1 MAEDER
7 ERREWLS
14 RRELLRRAG
23 LGTAVL
29 LYSGAAAKTSVA
41 GAPKYAKKELRNT
54 LKIIQWRHFVPAY
67 DTWLDSKY
75 IKIWGNK
82 NDTDVIVDH
91 INLTDLPARAA
102 SEVAARSGHD
112 LFQHLSP
119 PAAFEDQ
126 VINLKDVV
134 QDVTKKLGKPKGLA
148 RRSTY
153 NPKTKKWFGFADNY
167 VPDPVHFRRDWW
179 GEAGVRPTTWENVL
193 RGAAKLKADGHPIG
207 IGMSN
212 ELDSNMALIALM
224 QCFGAYIQNADAQ
237 VTLNTKQTRDA
248 VSFMAEL
255 YRRGMTSDV
264 FAWVPASNNN
274 AFLAGRISLAF
285 NAISI
290 LRTAEGQNPT
300 LAQNTAILPIPR
312 GPKQALGLEHVMGVY
327 TIWKFAKNKAA
338 AQKFIIDLCTTYQQA
353 FTNSK
358 FYNFPSFPQ
367 QVKNVQ
373 RQLAQDKHKPLGK
386 YTILGTIA
394 NKYTHN
400 VGYPGFSNAAID
412 ELFNT
417 YLIPQMFAQVAQK
430 KMSAADAASAA
441 DQQIRQIYAKWRKRK
456 KI

>member
-1 MAEDER
+1 MAEDEQ
-7 ERREWLS
+7 ERRQWLN
-14 RRELLRRAG
+14 RRELLKRAG
-23 LGTAVL
+23 LGTAVV
-29 LYSGAAAKTSVA
+29 LYSGGAAKTAVA
-41 GAPKYAKKELRNT
+41 GAPKFRHKQLKTTLR
-54 LKIIQWRHFVPAY
+54 IIQWRHFVPAY
-67 DTWLDSKY
+67 DTWFDNTYTKV
-75 IKIWGNK
+75 WGRK
-82 NDTDVIVDH
+82 NDCEVIVDH

-126 VINLKDVV
+126 VINLKDIV
-134 QDVTKKLGKPKGLA
+134 QQATKKLGPMKGVA
-148 RRSTY
+148 RRSAY
-153 NPKTKKWFGFADNY
+153 NPKTKKWFGWPDNY
-167 VPDPVHFRRDWW
+167 VPDPVHYRTDWW
-179 GEAGVRPTTWENVL
+179 GEAGVKPTTWDNVR

-224 QCFGAYIQNADAQ
+224 QCWGAYIQNANHQ
-237 VTLNTKQTRDA
+237 VTLNSKATRDA
-248 VSFMAEL
+248 VSFMADL

-300 LAQNTAILPIPR
+300 LARNTAILPIPK

-327 TIWKFAKNKAA
+327 SIWKFAANKRQAK
-338 AQKFIIDLCTTYQQA
+338 KFVYDMMVPNYVGHFL
-353 FTNSK
+353 NSK
-358 FYNFPSFPQ
+358 YYNFPGWPGA
-367 QVKNVQ
+367 VKNIK
-373 RQLAQDKHKPLGK
+373 RRLDADPSGK
-386 YTILGTIA
+386 YGVLDRIA
-394 NKYTHN
+394 RTATAN

-412 ELFNT
+412 EIFNT
-417 YLIPQMFAQVAQK
+417 NLIPQMFAEVAQGK
-430 KMSAADAASAA
+430 KSAAESVRDTHRES
-441 DQQIRQIYAKWRKRK
+441 QRIFRKWRNRG

>member
-1 MAEDER
+1 MAEDDQER
-7 ERREWLS
+7 KEWLS

-23 LGTAVL
+23 LGSAVL
-29 LYSGAAAKTSVA
+29 LYSGAAPKTSVA
-41 GAPKYAKKELRNT
+41 GASKFAHKELQHT
-54 LKIIQWRHFVPAY
+54 LRIIQWVHFVPAY
-67 DTWLDSKY
+67 DTWNLNTYTKV
-75 IKIWGNK
+75 WGRK
-82 NDTDVIVDH
+82 NDTEVIVDR

-134 QDVTKKLGKPKGLA
+134 QDVTQKLGKPKGLA

-167 VPDPVHFRRDWW
+167 VPDPVHYRRDWW

-212 ELDSNMALIALM
+212 ELDSNMALIAFM
-224 QCFGAYIQNADAQ
+224 QCFGAYIQNDDAQ
-237 VTLNTKQTRDA
+237 VTLNTKATRDA
-248 VSFMAEL
+248 VAFMAEL

-264 FAWVPASNNN
+264 FAWTPASNNN

-290 LRTAEGQNPT
+290 LRTAEAQNPT
-300 LAQNTAILPIPR
+300 LARNTAILPIPR
-312 GPKQALGLEHVMGVY
+312 GPRQALGLEHVMGVY
-327 TIWKFAKNKAA
+327 TIWKFAQNKALA
-338 AQKFIIDLCTTYQQA
+338 KKYIRDQQLQYIGH
-353 FTNSK
+353 FLNSK
-358 FYNFPSFPQ
+358 FYNFPAWPKA
-367 QVKNVQ
+367 VPNIKKKLQ
-373 RQLAQDKHKPLGK
+373 RDPSGK
-386 YTILGTIA
+386 YTVLDRISKTA
-394 NKYTHN
+394 TTN
-400 VGYPGFSNAAID
+400 VGFPGYSNAAID
-412 ELFNT
+412 EVFNT
-417 YLIPQMFAQVAQK
+417 FLIPQMFAQVAQGNK
-430 KMSAADAASAA
+430 SAAESVRDTTNEVRR
-441 DQQIRQIYAKWRKRK
+441 IFRKWRARG

>member
-29 LYSGAAAKTSVA
+29 LYSGAAPKTSVA
-41 GAPKYAKKELRNT
+41 GVPKFRHRELQKT
-54 LKIIQWRHFVPAY
+54 LRIIQWRHFVPAY
-67 DTWLDSKY
+67 DTWFDNTYTKV
-75 IKIWGNK
+75 WGRK
-82 NDTDVIVDH
+82 NDCEVIVDH

-112 LFQHLSP
+112 IFQHLSP

-126 VINLKDVV
+126 VLNLRDVV
-134 QDVTKKLGKPKGLA
+134 QDVTKKLGPMKGLA

-153 NPKTKKWFGFADNY
+153 NPKTKKWFGMADNY
-167 VPDPVHFRRDWW
+167 VPDPVHYRRDWW

-193 RGAAKLKADGHPIG
+193 RGAARLKADGHPIG

-237 VTLNTKQTRDA
+237 VTLNTKQTRAA
-248 VSFMAEL
+248 VQYMSEL

-290 LRTAEGQNPT
+290 LRTAEDQNPT
-300 LAQNTAILPIPR
+300 LARNTAILPIPR
-312 GPKQALGLEHVMGVY
+312 GPKQALGLEHVMGVH
-327 TIWKFAKNKAA
+327 TIWKFAQEKALA
-338 AQKFIIDLCTTYQQA
+338 KKYIRDQQLQYIGH
-353 FTNSK
+353 FLNSK
-358 FYNFPSFPQ
+358 FYNFPAWPKA
-367 QVKNVQ
+367 VPNIKKKLQ
-373 RQLAQDKHKPLGK
+373 RDPSGK
-386 YTILGTIA
+386 YTVLDRISRTA
-394 NKYTHN
+394 TTN
-400 VGYPGFSNAAID
+400 VGFPGYSNAAID
-412 ELFNT
+412 EVFNT
-417 YLIPQMFAQVAQK
+417 FLIPQMFAEVAQGNK
-430 KMSAADAASAA
+430 SAADSVR
-441 DQQIRQIYAKWRKRK
+441 DTTNEVRRIFRKWRARG

>member
-29 LYSGAAAKTSVA
+29 LYSGAAPKTSVA
-41 GAPKYAKKELRNT
+41 GVPRFRNKELAKT
-54 LKIIQWRHFVPAY
+54 LRIIQWRHFVPAY
-67 DTWLDSKY
+67 DTWFDNTY
-75 IKIWGNK
+75 TKIWGRK
-82 NDTDVIVDH
+82 NDTEVIVDH

-112 LFQHLSP
+112 IFQHLSP

-126 VINLKDVV
+126 VLNLRDVV
-134 QDVTKKLGKPKGLA
+134 QDVTKKLGPMKGLA

-153 NPKTKKWFGFADNY
+153 NPKTKKWFGMADNY
-167 VPDPVHFRRDWW
+167 VPDPVHYRRDWW

-193 RGAAKLKADGHPIG
+193 RGAARLKADGHPIG

-237 VTLNTKQTRDA
+237 VTLNTKQTRAA
-248 VSFMAEL
+248 VQYMAEL

-290 LRTAEGQNPT
+290 LRTAEAQNPT
-300 LAQNTAILPIPR
+300 LAGNTAILPIPR
-312 GPKQALGLEHVMGVY
+312 GPKQALGLEHVMGVH
-327 TIWKFAKNKAA
+327 TIWKFAQEKALA
-338 AQKFIIDLCTTYQQA
+338 KKYIRDQQLQYIGH
-353 FTNSK
+353 FLNSK
-358 FYNFPSFPQ
+358 YYNFPAWPKA
-367 QVKNVQ
+367 VPNIKKKLQ
-373 RQLAQDKHKPLGK
+373 RDPSGK
-386 YTILGTIA
+386 YAVLDKISKTAT
-394 NKYTHN
+394 TN
-400 VGYPGFSNAAID
+400 VGFPGYSNAAID
-412 ELFNT
+412 EVFNT
-417 YLIPQMFAQVAQK
+417 FLIPQMFAQVAQGNK
-430 KMSAADAASAA
+430 SAADSVR
-441 DQQIRQIYAKWRKRK
+441 DTTNEVRRIFRKWRGRG

>member
-41 GAPKYAKKELRNT
+41 GVPKFRHKELAKT
-54 LKIIQWRHFVPAY
+54 LRIIQWRHFVPAY
-67 DTWLDSKY
+67 DTWFDNTYTKV
-75 IKIWGNK
+75 WGRK
-82 NDTDVIVDH
+82 NDCEVIVDH

-102 SEVAARSGHD
+102 SEVSSRSGHD
-112 LFQHLSP
+112 IFQHLSP

-126 VINLKDVV
+126 VLNLKDVV
-134 QDVTKKLGKPKGLA
+134 QDVTKKLGPMKGLA

-153 NPKTKKWFGFADNY
+153 NPKTKKWFGMADNY
-167 VPDPVHFRRDWW
+167 VPDPVHYRRDWW

-237 VTLNTKQTRDA
+237 VTLNTKQTRQA
-248 VSFMAEL
+248 VQFMAEL

-290 LRTAEGQNPT
+290 LRTAEGQNPA
-300 LAQNTAILPIPR
+300 LARNTAILPIPK
-312 GPKQALGLEHVMGVY
+312 GPKQALGLEHVMGVH
-327 TIWKFAKNKAA
+327 TIWKFAQEKALA
-338 AQKFIIDLCTTYQQA
+338 KKYIRDQQLA
-353 FTNSK
+353 YIGHFLNSK
-358 FYNFPSFPQ
+358 FYNFPAWPKA
-367 QVKNVQ
+367 VPNIKKK
-373 RQLAQDKHKPLGK
+373 LARDPSGK
-386 YTILGTIA
+386 YTVLDRISRTA
-394 NKYTHN
+394 TTN
-400 VGYPGFSNAAID
+400 VGFPGYSNAAID
-412 ELFNT
+412 EVFNT
-417 YLIPQMFAQVAQK
+417 WLIPQMFAQVAQGNK
-430 KMSAADAASAA
+430 SAAESVRDTTGEVRR
-441 DQQIRQIYAKWRKRK
+441 IFRKWRGRG

>member
-41 GAPKYAKKELRNT
+41 GVPKFRHKELAKT
-54 LKIIQWRHFVPAY
+54 LRIIQWRHFVPAY
-67 DTWLDSKY
+67 DTWFDNTYTKV
-75 IKIWGNK
+75 WGRK
-82 NDTDVIVDH
+82 NDCEVIVDH

-102 SEVAARSGHD
+102 SEVSSRSGHD

-126 VINLKDVV
+126 VLNLKDVV

-153 NPKTKKWFGFADNY
+153 HPKTKKWFGFADNY
-167 VPDPVHFRRDWW
+167 VPDPVHYRRDWW
-179 GEAGVRPTTWENVL
+179 GETGVRPTTWANVL

-224 QCFGAYIQNADAQ
+224 QCYGAYIQNADAQ

-290 LRTAEGQNPT
+290 LRTAEGQNPA
-300 LAQNTAILPIPR
+300 LAQNTAILPIPK

-327 TIWKFAKNKAA
+327 TIWKFAQEKALA
-338 AQKFIIDLCTTYQQA
+338 KKYIRDQQLA
-353 FTNSK
+353 YIGHFLNSK
-358 FYNFPSFPQ
+358 FYNFPAWPKA
-367 QVKNVQ
+367 VPNIKKK
-373 RQLAQDKHKPLGK
+373 LARDPSGK
-386 YTILGTIA
+386 YTVLDRISRTA
-394 NKYTHN
+394 TTN
-400 VGYPGFSNAAID
+400 VGFPGYSNAAID
-412 ELFNT
+412 EVFNLF
-417 YLIPQMFAQVAQK
+417 LIPQMFAQVAQGNK
-430 KMSAADAASAA
+430 SAAESVRDTTSEVRR
-441 DQQIRQIYAKWRKRK
+441 IFKKWRGRG

>member
-29 LYSGAAAKTSVA
+29 LYSGAAPKTSVA
-41 GAPKYAKKELRNT
+41 GAPKFRHRELQKT
-54 LKIIQWRHFVPAY
+54 LRIIQWVHFVPAY
-67 DTWLDSKY
+67 DTWFDNTYTKV
-75 IKIWGNK
+75 WGRK
-82 NDTDVIVDH
+82 NDCEVIIDH

-119 PAAFEDQ
+119 PAAYEDQ
-126 VINLKDVV
+126 VLNLRDVV
-134 QDVTKKLGKPKGLA
+134 QDVTKKLGPMKGLA

-167 VPDPVHFRRDWW
+167 VPDPVHYRRDWW

-193 RGAAKLKADGHPIG
+193 RGAARLKADGHPIG

-224 QCFGAYIQNADAQ
+224 QCFGAFIQNRDAQ

-248 VSFMAEL
+248 VQFMAEL

-290 LRTAEGQNPT
+290 LRTAEAQNPT
-300 LAQNTAILPIPR
+300 LARNTAILPIPK
-312 GPKQALGLEHVMGVY
+312 GPRQALGLEHVMGVY
-327 TIWKFAKNKAA
+327 TIWKFAREKALA
-338 AQKFIIDLCTTYQQA
+338 KKFIRDQQLQYIGH
-353 FTNSK
+353 FLNSK
-358 FYNFPSFPQ
+358 YYNFPAWPKA
-367 QVKNVQ
+367 VPNIKKKLQ
-373 RQLAQDKHKPLGK
+373 RDPSGK
-386 YTILGTIA
+386 YTVLDKISRTA
-394 NKYTHN
+394 TTN
-400 VGYPGFSNAAID
+400 VGHPGYSNAAID
-412 ELFNT
+412 EIFNT
-417 YLIPQMFAQVAQK
+417 NLIPQMFAEVAQGK
-430 KMSAADAASAA
+430 KSAAESVRDTTTEVRR
-441 DQQIRQIYAKWRKRK
+441 IFRKWRARG

>member
-29 LYSGAAAKTSVA
+29 LYSGAAPKTSVA
-41 GAPKYAKKELRNT
+41 GVPRFRHKELAKT
-54 LKIIQWRHFVPAY
+54 LRIIQWRHFVPAY
-67 DTWLDSKY
+67 DTWFDNTYTKV
-75 IKIWGNK
+75 WGRK
-82 NDTDVIVDH
+82 NDTEVIVDH

-112 LFQHLSP
+112 IFQHLSP

-134 QDVTKKLGKPKGLA
+134 QDVTKKLGPMKGLA

-153 NPKTKKWFGFADNY
+153 NPKTKKWFGMADNY
-167 VPDPVHFRRDWW
+167 VPDPVHYRRDWW
-179 GEAGVRPTTWENVL
+179 GEAGVRPTTWDNVL
-193 RGAAKLKADGHPIG
+193 KGAAKLKADGHPIG

-248 VSFMAEL
+248 VQYMANL

-290 LRTAEGQNPT
+290 LRTAEGQNPA

-312 GPKQALGLEHVMGVY
+312 GPKQALGLEHVMGVH
-327 TIWKFAKNKAA
+327 TIWKFAQEKALA
-338 AQKFIIDLCTTYQQA
+338 KKYIRDQQLQYIGH
-353 FTNSK
+353 FLNSK
-358 FYNFPSFPQ
+358 FYNFPAWPKA
-367 QVKNVQ
+367 VPNIRKK
-373 RQLAQDKHKPLGK
+373 LARDPSGK
-386 YTILGTIA
+386 YTVLDKISRTA
-394 NKYTHN
+394 TTN
-400 VGYPGFSNAAID
+400 VGFPGYSNAAID
-412 ELFNT
+412 EVFNT
-417 YLIPQMFAQVAQK
+417 FLIPQMFAEVAQGNK
-430 KMSAADAASAA
+430 SAAESVRDTTNEVRR
-441 DQQIRQIYAKWRKRK
+441 IFRKWRGRG

>member
-1 MAEDER
+1 MAEDAR

-23 LGTAVL
+23 LGSAVL

-41 GAPKYAKKELRNT
+41 GVPKFRHKELAKT
-54 LKIIQWRHFVPAY
+54 LRIIQWRHFVPAY
-67 DTWLDSKY
+67 DTWFDNTYTKV
-75 IKIWGNK
+75 WGRK
-82 NDTDVIVDH
+82 NDTEVIVDH

-112 LFQHLSP
+112 IFQHLSP

-126 VINLKDVV
+126 VLNLKDVV
-134 QDVTKKLGKPKGLA
+134 QDVTKKLGPMKGLA

-153 NPKTKKWFGFADNY
+153 NPKTKKWFGMADNY
-167 VPDPVHFRRDWW
+167 VPDPVHYRRDWW
-179 GEAGVRPTTWENVL
+179 GEAGVRPTTWDNVL
-193 RGAAKLKADGHPIG
+193 KGAAKLKADGHPIG

-237 VTLNTKQTRDA
+237 VTLNTKQTRAA
-248 VSFMAEL
+248 VQYMAEL

-300 LAQNTAILPIPR
+300 LARNTAILPIPR
-312 GPKQALGLEHVMGVY
+312 GPKQALGLEHVMGVH
-327 TIWKFAKNKAA
+327 TIWKFAQEKALA
-338 AQKFIIDLCTTYQQA
+338 KKYIRDQQLQYIGH
-353 FTNSK
+353 FLNSK
-358 FYNFPSFPQ
+358 FYNFPAWPKA
-367 QVKNVQ
+367 VPNIKKKLQ
-373 RQLAQDKHKPLGK
+373 RDPSGK
-386 YTILGTIA
+386 YAVLDKISRTAT
-394 NKYTHN
+394 TN
-400 VGYPGFSNAAID
+400 VGFPGYSNAAID
-412 ELFNT
+412 EVFNT
-417 YLIPQMFAQVAQK
+417 FLIPQMFAQVAQGNK
-430 KMSAADAASAA
+430 SAAESVRDTTSEVRR
-441 DQQIRQIYAKWRKRK
+441 IFRKWRGRG

>member
-23 LGTAVL
+23 LGSAVL

-41 GAPKYAKKELRNT
+41 GVPKFRHRELAKTLR
-54 LKIIQWRHFVPAY
+54 IIQWVHFVPAY
-67 DTWLDSKY
+67 DTWNNNTYTKV
-75 IKIWGNK
+75 WGRK
-82 NDTDVIVDH
+82 NDCEVIVDR

-126 VINLKDVV
+126 VLNLRDVV
-134 QDVTKKLGKPKGLA
+134 QDVTKKLGPMKGLA

-167 VPDPVHFRRDWW
+167 VPDPVHYRRDWW

-193 RGAAKLKADGHPIG
+193 RGAARLKADGHPIG

-212 ELDSNMALIALM
+212 ELDSNMALIAFM
-224 QCFGAYIQNADAQ
+224 QCFGAFIQNDDAQ
-237 VTLNTKQTRDA
+237 VTLNSKATREA
-248 VSFMAEL
+248 VQFMAEL

-264 FAWVPASNNN
+264 FAWTPASNNN

-300 LAQNTAILPIPR
+300 LARNTAILPIPK
-312 GPKQALGLEHVMGVY
+312 GPKRALGLEHVMGVY
-327 TIWKFAKNKAA
+327 TIWKFAQEKALA
-338 AQKFIIDLCTTYQQA
+338 KKYIRDQQLQYIGH
-353 FTNSK
+353 FLNSK
-358 FYNFPSFPQ
+358 FYNFPAWPKA
-367 QVKNVQ
+367 VPNIKKKLQ
-373 RQLAQDKHKPLGK
+373 RDPSGK
-386 YTILGTIA
+386 YTVLDRISRTA
-394 NKYTHN
+394 TTN
-400 VGYPGFSNAAID
+400 VGFPGYSNAAID
-412 ELFNT
+412 EVFNT
-417 YLIPQMFAQVAQK
+417 FLIPQMFAQVAQGNK
-430 KMSAADAASAA
+430 SAAESVSDTTGEVRR
-441 DQQIRQIYAKWRKRK
+441 IFRKWRGRG

>member
-1 MAEDER
+1 MPR
-7 ERREWLS
+7 FRHK
-14 RRELLRRAG
+14 EL
-23 LGTAVL
+23 
-29 LYSGAAAKTSVA
+29 AKT
-41 GAPKYAKKELRNT
+41 LR
-54 LKIIQWRHFVPAY
+54 IIQWRHFVPAY
-67 DTWLDSKY
+67 DTWFDNTYTKV
-75 IKIWGNK
+75 WGRK
-82 NDTDVIVDH
+82 NDTEVIVDH

-112 LFQHLSP
+112 IFQHLSP

-134 QDVTKKLGKPKGLA
+134 QDVTKKLGPMKGLA

-153 NPKTKKWFGFADNY
+153 NPKTKKWFGMADNY
-167 VPDPVHFRRDWW
+167 VPDPVHYRRDWW
-179 GEAGVRPTTWENVL
+179 GEAGVRPTTWDNVL
-193 RGAAKLKADGHPIG
+193 KGAAKLKADGHPIG

-248 VSFMAEL
+248 VQYMANL

-290 LRTAEGQNPT
+290 LRTAEGQNPA

-312 GPKQALGLEHVMGVY
+312 GPKQALGLEHVMGVH
-327 TIWKFAKNKAA
+327 TIWKFAQEKALA
-338 AQKFIIDLCTTYQQA
+338 KKYIRDQQLQYIGH
-353 FTNSK
+353 FLNSK
-358 FYNFPSFPQ
+358 FYNFPAWPRA
-367 QVKNVQ
+367 VPNIKKK
-373 RQLAQDKHKPLGK
+373 LARDPSGK
-386 YTILGTIA
+386 YTVLDKISRTA
-394 NKYTHN
+394 TTN
-400 VGYPGFSNAAID
+400 VGFPGYSNAAID
-412 ELFNT
+412 EVFNT
-417 YLIPQMFAQVAQK
+417 FLIPQMFAEVAQGNK
-430 KMSAADAASAA
+430 SAAESVRDTTNEVRR
-441 DQQIRQIYAKWRKRK
+441 IFRKWRGRG

>member
-29 LYSGAAAKTSVA
+29 LYSGAAPKTSVA
-41 GAPKYAKKELRNT
+41 GVPKFRHRELQKT
-54 LKIIQWRHFVPAY
+54 LRIIQWRHFVPAY
-67 DTWLDSKY
+67 DTWFDNTYTKV
-75 IKIWGNK
+75 WGRK
-82 NDTDVIVDH
+82 NDTEVIVDH

-112 LFQHLSP
+112 IFQHLSP

-126 VINLKDVV
+126 VLNLKDVV
-134 QDVTKKLGKPKGLA
+134 QDVTKKLGPMKGLA

-153 NPKTKKWFGFADNY
+153 NPKTKKWFGMADNY
-167 VPDPVHFRRDWW
+167 VPDPVHYRRDWW

-193 RGAAKLKADGHPIG
+193 RGAARLKADGHPIG

-237 VTLNTKQTRDA
+237 VTLNTKQTRAA
-248 VSFMAEL
+248 VQYMAEL

-312 GPKQALGLEHVMGVY
+312 GPKQALGLEHVMGVH
-327 TIWKFAKNKAA
+327 TIWKFAQEKALA
-338 AQKFIIDLCTTYQQA
+338 KKYIRDQQLQYIGH
-353 FTNSK
+353 FLNSK
-358 FYNFPSFPQ
+358 FYNFPAWPKA
-367 QVKNVQ
+367 VPNIKKKLQ
-373 RQLAQDKHKPLGK
+373 RDPSGK
-386 YTILGTIA
+386 YAVLDKISKTAT
-394 NKYTHN
+394 TN
-400 VGYPGFSNAAID
+400 VGFPGYSNAAID
-412 ELFNT
+412 EVFNT
-417 YLIPQMFAQVAQK
+417 FLIPQMFAQVAQGNK
-430 KMSAADAASAA
+430 SAADSVR
-441 DQQIRQIYAKWRKRK
+441 DTTNEVRRIFRKWRGRG

>member
-41 GAPKYAKKELRNT
+41 GVPKFRHRELQKT
-54 LKIIQWRHFVPAY
+54 LRIIQWRHFVPAY
-67 DTWLDSKY
+67 DTWFDNTYTKL
-75 IKIWGNK
+75 WGRR
-82 NDTDVIVDH
+82 NDTEVIVDH

-112 LFQHLSP
+112 IFQHLSP

-126 VINLKDVV
+126 VLNLKDVV
-134 QDVTKKLGKPKGLA
+134 QDVTKKLGPMKGLA

-153 NPKTKKWFGFADNY
+153 NPKTKKWFGMADNY
-167 VPDPVHFRRDWW
+167 VPDPVHYRRDWW
-179 GEAGVRPTTWENVL
+179 GEAGVRPTTWDNVL
-193 RGAAKLKADGHPIG
+193 KGAAKLKADGHPIG

-224 QCFGAYIQNADAQ
+224 QCFGAYIQNDNAQ
-237 VTLNTKQTRDA
+237 VTLNTKQTRAA
-248 VSFMAEL
+248 VQYMAEL

-290 LRTAEGQNPT
+290 LRTAEGQNPS

-312 GPKQALGLEHVMGVY
+312 GPKQALGLEHVMGVH
-327 TIWKFAKNKAA
+327 TIWKFAQEKALA
-338 AQKFIIDLCTTYQQA
+338 KKYIRDQQLQYIGH
-353 FTNSK
+353 FLNSK
-358 FYNFPSFPQ
+358 FYNFPAWPKAVPNIKKKLQKDPS
-367 QVKNVQ
+367 
-373 RQLAQDKHKPLGK
+373 GK
-386 YTILGTIA
+386 YTVLDRISRTA
-394 NKYTHN
+394 TTN
-400 VGYPGFSNAAID
+400 VGFPGYSNAAID
-412 ELFNT
+412 EVFNT
-417 YLIPQMFAQVAQK
+417 FLIPQMFAQVAQGNK
-430 KMSAADAASAA
+430 SAAESVRDTTGEVRRIFS
-441 DQQIRQIYAKWRKRK
+441 KWRGRG

>member
-7 ERREWLS
+7 ERREWVS

-29 LYSGAAAKTSVA
+29 LYSGAAPKTSVA
-41 GAPKYAKKELRNT
+41 GVPRFRHKELAKT
-54 LKIIQWRHFVPAY
+54 LRIIQWRHFVPAY
-67 DTWLDSKY
+67 DTWFDNTYTKV
-75 IKIWGNK
+75 WGRK
-82 NDTDVIVDH
+82 NDTEVIVDH

-112 LFQHLSP
+112 IFQHLSP

-126 VINLKDVV
+126 VINLRDVV
-134 QDVTKKLGKPKGLA
+134 QDVTKKLGPMKGLA

-153 NPKTKKWFGFADNY
+153 NPKTKKWFGMADNY
-167 VPDPVHFRRDWW
+167 VPDPVHYRRDWW
-179 GEAGVRPTTWENVL
+179 GEVGVRPTTWENVL
-193 RGAAKLKADGHPIG
+193 RGAARLKADGHPVG

-224 QCFGAYIQNADAQ
+224 QCFGAYIQNKDAQ

-290 LRTAEGQNPT
+290 LRTAEGQNPA
-300 LAQNTAILPIPR
+300 LAQNTAILPIPK
-312 GPKQALGLEHVMGVY
+312 GPRQALGLEHVMGVH
-327 TIWKFAKNKAA
+327 TIWKFAQEKALA
-338 AQKFIIDLCTTYQQA
+338 KKYIRDQQLQYIGH
-353 FTNSK
+353 FLNSK
-358 FYNFPSFPQ
+358 FYNFPAWPRA
-367 QVKNVQ
+367 VPNIKKKLQ
-373 RQLAQDKHKPLGK
+373 RDPSGK
-386 YTILGTIA
+386 YTVLDKISRTA
-394 NKYTHN
+394 TTN
-400 VGYPGFSNAAID
+400 VGFPGYSNAAID
-412 ELFNT
+412 EVFNT
-417 YLIPQMFAQVAQK
+417 WLIPQMFAQVAQGNK
-430 KMSAADAASAA
+430 SAADSVR
-441 DQQIRQIYAKWRKRK
+441 DTTTEVRRIFRKWRGRG

>member
-29 LYSGAAAKTSVA
+29 LYSGAAPKTSVA
-41 GAPKYAKKELRNT
+41 GVPKFRHRELQKT
-54 LKIIQWRHFVPAY
+54 LRIIQWRHFVPAY
-67 DTWLDSKY
+67 DTWFDNTY
-75 IKIWGNK
+75 TKIWGRR
-82 NDTDVIVDH
+82 NDCEVIVDH

-112 LFQHLSP
+112 IFQHLSP

-126 VINLKDVV
+126 VLNLKDVV
-134 QDVTKKLGKPKGLA
+134 QDVNQKLGRMKGLA

-153 NPKTKKWFGFADNY
+153 NPKTKKWFGMADNY
-167 VPDPVHFRRDWW
+167 VPDPVHYRRDWW
-179 GEAGVRPTTWENVL
+179 GEVGVRPTTWENVL
-193 RGAAKLKADGHPIG
+193 RGAARLKADAHPIG
-207 IGMSN
+207 IGMSQ

-224 QCFGAYIQNADAQ
+224 QCFGSFIQNKDAQ

-290 LRTAEGQNPT
+290 LRTAEGQNPA
-300 LAQNTAILPIPR
+300 LAQNTAILPIPK
-312 GPKQALGLEHVMGVY
+312 GPKQALGLEHVMGVH
-327 TIWKFAKNKAA
+327 TIWKFAQEKALA
-338 AQKFIIDLCTTYQQA
+338 KKYIRDQQLA
-353 FTNSK
+353 YIGHFLNSK
-358 FYNFPSFPQ
+358 FYNFPAWPKA
-367 QVKNVQ
+367 VPNIKKKLQ
-373 RQLAQDKHKPLGK
+373 RDPSGK
-386 YTILGTIA
+386 YTVLDKISRTA
-394 NKYTHN
+394 TTN
-400 VGYPGFSNAAID
+400 VGFPGYSNAAID
-412 ELFNT
+412 EVFNT
-417 YLIPQMFAQVAQK
+417 WLIPQMFAQVAQGNK
-430 KMSAADAASAA
+430 SVADSVR
-441 DQQIRQIYAKWRKRK
+441 DTTGEVRRIFRKWRGRG

>member
-29 LYSGAAAKTSVA
+29 LYSGAAPKTSVA
-41 GAPKYAKKELRNT
+41 GVPKFRHRELAKTLR
-54 LKIIQWRHFVPAY
+54 IIQWRHFVPAY
-67 DTWLDSKY
+67 DTWFDNTYTKV
-75 IKIWGNK
+75 WGRK
-82 NDTDVIVDH
+82 NDTEVIVDH

-112 LFQHLSP
+112 IFQHLSP

-126 VINLKDVV
+126 VLNLKDVV
-134 QDVTKKLGKPKGLA
+134 QDVTKKLGPMKGLA

-153 NPKTKKWFGFADNY
+153 NPKTKKWFGMADNY
-167 VPDPVHFRRDWW
+167 VPDPVHYRRDWW
-179 GEAGVRPTTWENVL
+179 GEAGVRPTTWDNVL
-193 RGAAKLKADGHPIG
+193 KGAAKLKADGHPIG

-248 VSFMAEL
+248 VQYMANL

-300 LAQNTAILPIPR
+300 LAGNTAILPIPR
-312 GPKQALGLEHVMGVY
+312 GPKQALGLEHVMGVH
-327 TIWKFAKNKAA
+327 TIWKFAQEKALA
-338 AQKFIIDLCTTYQQA
+338 KKYIRDQQLQYIGH
-353 FTNSK
+353 FLNSK
-358 FYNFPSFPQ
+358 FYNFPAWPKA
-367 QVKNVQ
+367 VPNIKKKLQ
-373 RQLAQDKHKPLGK
+373 RDPSGK
-386 YTILGTIA
+386 YAVLDRISRTAT
-394 NKYTHN
+394 TN
-400 VGYPGFSNAAID
+400 VGFPGYSNAAID
-412 ELFNT
+412 EVFNT
-417 YLIPQMFAQVAQK
+417 FLIPQMFAQVAQGNK
-430 KMSAADAASAA
+430 SAAESVRDTTNEVRR
-441 DQQIRQIYAKWRKRK
+441 IFRKWRGRG

>member
-29 LYSGAAAKTSVA
+29 LYSGAAPKTSVA
-41 GAPKYAKKELRNT
+41 GVPKFRHKELAKT
-54 LKIIQWRHFVPAY
+54 LRIIQWRHFVPAY
-67 DTWLDSKY
+67 DTWFDNTYTKV
-75 IKIWGNK
+75 WGRK
-82 NDTDVIVDH
+82 NDTEVIVDH

-112 LFQHLSP
+112 IFQHLSP

-126 VINLKDVV
+126 VLNLKDVV
-134 QDVTKKLGKPKGLA
+134 QDVTKKLGPMKGLA

-153 NPKTKKWFGFADNY
+153 NPKTKKWFGMADNY
-167 VPDPVHFRRDWW
+167 VPDPVHYRRDWW
-179 GEAGVRPTTWENVL
+179 GEAGVRPTTWDNVL
-193 RGAAKLKADGHPIG
+193 KGAAKLKADGHPIG

-248 VSFMAEL
+248 VQYMANL

-290 LRTAEGQNPT
+290 LRTAEGQNPS

-312 GPKQALGLEHVMGVY
+312 GPKQALGLEHVMGVH
-327 TIWKFAKNKAA
+327 TIWKFAQEKALA
-338 AQKFIIDLCTTYQQA
+338 KKYIRDQQLQYIGH
-353 FTNSK
+353 FLNSK
-358 FYNFPSFPQ
+358 FYNFPAWPRA
-367 QVKNVQ
+367 VPNIKKKLQ
-373 RQLAQDKHKPLGK
+373 RDPSGK
-386 YTILGTIA
+386 YAVLDRISRTAT
-394 NKYTHN
+394 TN
-400 VGYPGFSNAAID
+400 VGFPGYSNAAID
-412 ELFNT
+412 EVFNT
-417 YLIPQMFAQVAQK
+417 FLIPQMFAQVAQGNK
-430 KMSAADAASAA
+430 SAAESVRDTTNEVRR
-441 DQQIRQIYAKWRKRK
+441 IFRKWRGRG

>member
-41 GAPKYAKKELRNT
+41 GVPKFRHKELAKT
-54 LKIIQWRHFVPAY
+54 LRIIQWRHFVPAY
-67 DTWLDSKY
+67 DTWFDNTYTKV
-75 IKIWGNK
+75 WGRK
-82 NDTDVIVDH
+82 NDCEVIVDH

-102 SEVAARSGHD
+102 SEVSSRSGHD
-112 LFQHLSP
+112 IFQHLSP

-126 VINLKDVV
+126 VLNLKDVV
-134 QDVTKKLGKPKGLA
+134 QDVTKKLGPMKGLA

-153 NPKTKKWFGFADNY
+153 NPKTKKWFGMADNY
-167 VPDPVHFRRDWW
+167 VPDPVHYRRDWW

-237 VTLNTKQTRDA
+237 VTLNTKQTRQA
-248 VSFMAEL
+248 VQFMAEL

-290 LRTAEGQNPT
+290 LRTAEGQNPA
-300 LAQNTAILPIPR
+300 LARNTAILPIPK
-312 GPKQALGLEHVMGVY
+312 GPKQALGLEHVMGVH
-327 TIWKFAKNKAA
+327 TIWKFAQEKALA
-338 AQKFIIDLCTTYQQA
+338 KKYIRDQQLA
-353 FTNSK
+353 YIGHFLNSK
-358 FYNFPSFPQ
+358 FYNFPAWPKA
-367 QVKNVQ
+367 VPNIKKK
-373 RQLAQDKHKPLGK
+373 LARDPSGK
-386 YTILGTIA
+386 YTVLDRISRTA
-394 NKYTHN
+394 TTN
-400 VGYPGFSNAAID
+400 VGFPGYSNAAID
-412 ELFNT
+412 EVFNT
-417 YLIPQMFAQVAQK
+417 WLIPQMFAQVAQGNK
-430 KMSAADAASAA
+430 SAADSVR
-441 DQQIRQIYAKWRKRK
+441 DTTTEVRRIFRKWRGRGM
-456 KI
+456 I

>member
-41 GAPKYAKKELRNT
+41 GVPRFRHKELAKT
-54 LKIIQWRHFVPAY
+54 LRIIQWRHFVPAY
-67 DTWLDSKY
+67 DTWFDNTYTKV
-75 IKIWGNK
+75 WGRK
-82 NDTDVIVDH
+82 NDCEVIVDH

-112 LFQHLSP
+112 IFQHLSP

-126 VINLKDVV
+126 VLNLKDVV
-134 QDVTKKLGKPKGLA
+134 QDVTQKLGPMKGLA

-153 NPKTKKWFGFADNY
+153 NPKTKKWFGMADNY
-167 VPDPVHFRRDWW
+167 VPDPVHYRRDWW
-179 GEAGVRPTTWENVL
+179 GEAGVRPTTWDNVL
-193 RGAAKLKADGHPIG
+193 KGAAKLKADGHPIG

-248 VSFMAEL
+248 VQYMANL

-290 LRTAEGQNPT
+290 LRTAEGQNPG

-312 GPKQALGLEHVMGVY
+312 GPKQALGLEHVMGVH
-327 TIWKFAKNKAA
+327 TIWKFAQEKALA
-338 AQKFIIDLCTTYQQA
+338 KKYIRDQQLQYIGH
-353 FTNSK
+353 FLNSK
-358 FYNFPSFPQ
+358 FYNFPAWPKA
-367 QVKNVQ
+367 VPNIKKK
-373 RQLAQDKHKPLGK
+373 LARDPSGK
-386 YTILGTIA
+386 YTVLDKISRTA
-394 NKYTHN
+394 TTN
-400 VGYPGFSNAAID
+400 VGFPGYSNAAID
-412 ELFNT
+412 EVFNT
-417 YLIPQMFAQVAQK
+417 FLIPQMFAEVAQGNK
-430 KMSAADAASAA
+430 SAAESVRDTTNEVRR
-441 DQQIRQIYAKWRKRK
+441 IFRKWRGRG

>member
-29 LYSGAAAKTSVA
+29 LYSGAAPKTSVA
-41 GAPKYAKKELRNT
+41 GVPKFRHKELAKT
-54 LKIIQWRHFVPAY
+54 LRIIQWRHFVPAY
-67 DTWLDSKY
+67 DTWFDNTYTKV
-75 IKIWGNK
+75 WGRK
-82 NDTDVIVDH
+82 NDCEVIVDH

-112 LFQHLSP
+112 IFQHLSP

-134 QDVTKKLGKPKGLA
+134 QDVTKKLGAQKGLA

-153 NPKTKKWFGFADNY
+153 NPKTKKWFGMADNY
-167 VPDPVHFRRDWW
+167 VPDPVHYRRDWW

-224 QCFGAYIQNADAQ
+224 QCYGAFIQNADAQ
-237 VTLNTKQTRDA
+237 VTLNTKQTRQA
-248 VSFMAEL
+248 VQYMAEL

-290 LRTAEGQNPT
+290 LRTAEGQNPS
-300 LAQNTAILPIPR
+300 LAQNTAILPIPK
-312 GPKQALGLEHVMGVY
+312 GPRQALGLEHVMGVH
-327 TIWKFAKNKAA
+327 TIWKFAQEKALA
-338 AQKFIIDLCTTYQQA
+338 KKYIRDQQLQYIGH
-353 FTNSK
+353 FLNSK
-358 FYNFPSFPQ
+358 FYNFPAWPKA
-367 QVKNVQ
+367 VPNIKKKLQ
-373 RQLAQDKHKPLGK
+373 RDPSGK
-386 YTILGTIA
+386 YTVLDRISRTA
-394 NKYTHN
+394 TTN
-400 VGYPGFSNAAID
+400 VGHPGYSNAAID
-412 ELFNT
+412 EVFNT
-417 YLIPQMFAQVAQK
+417 WLIPQMFAQVAQGNK
-430 KMSAADAASAA
+430 SAADSVRETTAEVRR
-441 DQQIRQIYAKWRKRK
+441 IFRKWRARG